1 MINRRNFL
9 GKLAKLPV
17 LAALIPSLVRNEQEP
32 VILEN
37 ASIAA
42 AGNTEEGSELVF
54 GDYSTL
60 NNCVIYADRVIM
72 GRGSTI
78 LDSEVSGRLE
88 MI

>member
-1 MINRRNFL
+1 MLIVEL
-9 GKLAKLPV
+9 KKAK
-17 LAALIPSLVRNEQEP
+17 SHQEP

-42 AGNTEEGSELVF
+42 AGNTEKGSELVF

-60 NNCVIYADRVIM
+60 NNCVIYADKVIM

-78 LDSEVSGRLE
+78 LDSEVSGTLE
-88 MI
+88 ML